1 MSTISASALWLITSA
16 AAGIIAH
23 HGLFIQGE
31 WHLRVPRIVFTHLA
45 LACIV
50 WSFVSD
56 ESKDPA
62 GHLRLCLLVFTSYLA
77 SLFSSISVYR
87 IFFHRL
93 RAFPGPKLA
102 AFTKFWH
109 VFQARNSTNH
119 LVLQDLH
126 HRYGTFVRT
135 GEKAFP
141 TVMVLLRHEVRGSAT
156 ATLPI
161 KALSDFCRLAKHGL
175 LWTRSDV

>member
-1 MSTISASALWLITSA
+1 MPTISALVLWLITSA
-16 AAGIIAH
+16 AVGVIAH
-23 HGLFIQGE
+23 HGLFIHGE

-50 WSFVSD
+50 WSFVPD

-62 GHLRLCLLVFTSYLA
+62 RHRRLCSWILTSYLA
-77 SLFSSISVYR
+77 SLFSSISIYR

-93 RAFPGPKLA
+93 HAFPGPKLA
-102 AFTKFWH
+102 ALTKFWH

-119 LVLQDLH
+119 LLLQDLH

-141 TVMVLLRHEVRGSAT
+141 TNVVLLCHQASCSAT
-156 ATLPI
+156 ALCQLRP
-161 KALSDFCRLAKHGL
+161 F
-175 LWTRSDV
+175 